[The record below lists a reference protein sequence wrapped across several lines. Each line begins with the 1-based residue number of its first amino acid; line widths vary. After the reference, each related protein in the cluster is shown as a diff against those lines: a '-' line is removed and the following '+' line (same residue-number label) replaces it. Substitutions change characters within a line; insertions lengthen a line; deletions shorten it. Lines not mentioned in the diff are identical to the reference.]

1 MSAINGKRIRDVA
14 ELEFTEEGRAAIR
27 PDQLIVL
34 GGNHRRKAVQRYV
47 DKLKKDIRGEE
58 ALLKGKSSDA
68 VEEVDALRT
77 RIRVLKEDVKQ
88 ACIWAVR
95 IYDLGA
101 FYCGTS

>member
-1 MSAINGKRIRDVA
+1 MSAINGKRIQEVP

-58 ALLKGKSSDA
+58 AQLKGKSSEA
-68 VEEVDALRT
+68 VEEVDTIRT
-77 RIRVLKEDVKQ
+77 RIRELREDVKQ
-88 ACIWAVR
+88 ACMWAVR
-95 IYDLGA
+95 IYDLGVL
-101 FYCGTS
+101 YCVTS